1 MIISMK
7 RIVVLFSGRGSNLQ
21 SIARACVAE
30 RWSARIAGVITDRPE
45 APGCDVARGLGLTV
59 EAIDRKAFPDRGAFD
74 DALGRSIS
82 AFDPHAVVLAG
93 FMRVLGAPLVDA
105 FAGRMLNIH
114 PSLLPAF
121 PGMATHRRA
130 LEAGVRVHGA
140 TVHYVNAG
148 VDTGPIIA
156 QAAVPVH
163 DDDSEDSLA
172 ARVLAVEHRLYP
184 MALRWHL
191 EGRLR
196 IDGSRVR
203 IDEHARK
210 EMSAW
215 PG

>member
-1 MIISMK
+1 
-7 RIVVLFSGRGSNLQ
+7 
-21 SIARACVAE
+21 
-30 RWSARIAGVITDRPE
+30 
-45 APGCDVARGLGLTV
+45 
-59 EAIDRKAFPDRGAFD
+59 
-74 DALGRSIS
+74 
-82 AFDPHAVVLAG
+82 
-93 FMRVLGAPLVDA
+93 
-105 FAGRMLNIH
+105 
-114 PSLLPAF
+114 
-121 PGMATHRRA
+121 
-130 LEAGVRVHGA
+130 VHGA